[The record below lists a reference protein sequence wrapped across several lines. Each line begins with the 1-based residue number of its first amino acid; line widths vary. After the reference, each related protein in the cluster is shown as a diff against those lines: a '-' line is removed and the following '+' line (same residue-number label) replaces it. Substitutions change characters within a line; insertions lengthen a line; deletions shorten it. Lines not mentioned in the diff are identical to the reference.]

1 MTQSS
6 RIRLALVG
14 SGIFAQDAHL
24 PALKTL
30 EDRFEITAV
39 YSRSR
44 ENAEALARDIPG
56 GPAIYTDLDAVL
68 TSDAVDAVDLLL
80 PIEGLPSAIE
90 TALKAG
96 KHVVSEKPIAP
107 DVATGRRLLSEYQQR
122 QRQVWMVAENWRY
135 ESAFVKAAE
144 VVSSGAIG
152 KPVIAHWAQHSGL
165 QPGNKYYG
173 TPWRRSGTFQGGFLL
188 DGGVHQIA
196 AWRLILGEIVGVTAF
211 VRQVR
216 PDLPPADTL
225 TAALEFESGLIGTYT
240 STYAAAAPWTN
251 WLHVVGEKGALRID
265 RGRLEVTT
273 PDGTQVEDFPESTGV
288 RDELLAFADAIQHGT
303 LHRNSPQQGLQD
315 VAVVESMLRASETG
329 CRVAVNRFA

>member
-1 MTQSS
+1 MTQAS

-14 SGIFAQDAHL
+14 SGIFARDAHL

-30 EDRFEITAV
+30 DDRFEIAAV

-56 GPAIYTDLDAVL
+56 APTIFTDLYAVL
-68 TSDAVDAVDLLL
+68 TTDTVDAVDILL
-80 PIEGLPSAIE
+80 PIEGLPSAVD

-96 KHVVSEKPIAP
+96 KHVVSEKPITP

-135 ESAFVKAAE
+135 EAAYVKAAS
-144 VVSSGAIG
+144 VMKDGVIG
-152 KPVIAHWAQHSGL
+152 KPVVAHWAAHSGL
-165 QPGNKYYG
+165 TPENKYYG
-173 TPWRRSGTFQGGFLL
+173 TPWRRSGTFPGGFLL

-196 AWRLILGEIVGVTAF
+196 AWRLILGEIVSVAAF

-216 PDLPPADTL
+216 ADLPPADTL
-225 TAALEFESGLIGTYT
+225 TAALEFESGLTATYT
-240 STYAAAAPWTN
+240 STYAAEAPWTN
-251 WLHVVGEKGALRID
+251 WLHIVGESGALRVD

-273 PDGTQVEDFPESTGV
+273 ADGTQSEDFPESTGV
-288 RDELLAFADAIQHGT
+288 RDELLAFADAIQHGAP
-303 LHRNSPQQGLQD
+303 HRNSPQQGLQD
-315 VAVVESMLRASETG
+315 VAVIEAILRASESG
-329 CRVAVNRFA
+329 SRVAVNRFA